1 MLIKEKGDVMT
12 AYKIQGFKW
21 VGFEYLEEFETN
33 TLSEALDIAHQLEDE
48 QFHQIEIFEDDKSI
62 FCIEK

>member
-21 VGFEYLEEFETN
+21 VGFEYLEEFETD
-33 TLSEALDIAHQLEDE
+33 TLSEALDIVHQLEDE
-48 QFHQIEIFEDDKSI
+48 QFHQIEIFENDKSI